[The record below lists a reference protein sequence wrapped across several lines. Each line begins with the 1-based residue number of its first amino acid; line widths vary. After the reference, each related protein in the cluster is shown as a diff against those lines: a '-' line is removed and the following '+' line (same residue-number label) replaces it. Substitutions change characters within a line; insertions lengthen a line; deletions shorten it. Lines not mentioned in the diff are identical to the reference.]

1 MFDSLMTAAAP
12 ADADVAGE
20 VLSAEVLSDEAA
32 WLRHTAQ
39 SLVPS
44 PVDALLDPAG
54 TAAALAPLA
63 PGPDVGLPLAM

>member
-1 MFDSLMTAAAP
+1 MFDSLMIAAAP

-20 VLSAEVLSDEAA
+20 VLSGEVLSDEVLSDEAA

-54 TAAALAPLA
+54 TAAALA
-63 PGPDVGLPLAM
+63 